1 MVSSREEDIVSLDPV
16 RGVITA
22 RTVGQETMVGSIL
35 SKVASIPFIKYV
47 S

>member
-22 RTVGQETMVGSIL
+22 RTVGQETMVGSI
-35 SKVASIPFIKYV
+35 VASIPFIKYV